1 MVKVRSLKIA
11 REKFRKRTETASPYY
26 EAGTKAPK
34 KPWSQ
39 AMEEVNEAI
48 KEGLRKAIDSDLILG
63 GVKRVGDT
71 GWSEPIKEK
80 GIKNWREWT
89 PKSDDEWEKGFSPF
103 AEELERVTL
112 EARRPKGD
120 PANVD
125 NRVKPIV
132 AALRRKKL
140 ALRGATSE

>member
-11 REKFRKRTETASPYY
+11 REKFKKRTETSGPYY
-26 EAGTKAPK
+26 EAGTKSPK
-34 KPWSQ
+34 VPWSQ

-48 KEGLRKAIDSDLILG
+48 KDGLRNAIENDLILG
-63 GVKRVGDT
+63 GVKRVGDA
-71 GWSEPIKEK
+71 GWSKPIEQK

-89 PKSDDEWEKGFSPF
+89 PKSDGDWETGYRPF
-103 AEELERVTL
+103 AEELERITL
-112 EARRPKGD
+112 EKRRPKGD

-132 AALRRKKL
+132 AALRKKKL
-140 ALRGATSE
+140 ALRGVEAE